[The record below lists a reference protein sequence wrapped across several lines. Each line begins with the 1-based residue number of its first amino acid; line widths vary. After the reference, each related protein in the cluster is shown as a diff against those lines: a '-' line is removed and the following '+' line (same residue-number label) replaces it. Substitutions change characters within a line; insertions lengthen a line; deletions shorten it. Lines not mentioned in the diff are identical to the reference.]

1 MKYFLLALCIIIAL
15 PLSAQ
20 ELTRAD
26 TVEIQEKAVR
36 HLRQF
41 EGLLNLISQP
51 DEYFRKYNFEGL
63 ARRYYQEGSNYQI
76 FRDSAVVIEDD
87 LNPRLRA
94 GQEGRSAYHQRVP

>member
-1 MKYFLLALCIIIAL
+1 MKYFLLALCIVIVL

-26 TVEIQEKAVR
+26 TIEIQEKAVR

-51 DEYFRKYNFEGL
+51 DEYFRKYNFEGWP
-63 ARRYYQEGSNYQI
+63 AATTKKAPTIKSFATRRS
-76 FRDSAVVIEDD
+76 
-87 LNPRLRA
+87 
-94 GQEGRSAYHQRVP
+94 